1 MTGCPRG
8 NVGINTSKPLGLS
21 VDDALWSEF
30 AQKID
35 PLARMLNRGLLVA
48 TTILFAV
55 AIAFVITNMVVMT
68 SIVSLFPVIIGV
80 IVVIGITLAFVLH
93 VQNPKVDKL
102 IEEVIAEFR
111 PRFGEK
117 GHKIEYLTQ
126 FNGTCR
132 PKGARSER
140 VISSPSRKNFVLHV
154 QNPKVD
160 KLIEEVIAEFR
171 PRFGEKG
178 HKIEYLTQFTGTCK
192 PKGARSER
200 VIVFPIM
207 QETVVEAGNA
217 QGDSTPTTQT
227 KDEEDVPS
235 ASLFDK
241 MKEENASS

>member
-1 MTGCPRG
+1 MGSFNSSLARTNRPCLVVEPMTHCPRG
-8 NVGINTSKPLGLS
+8 NVGIDTSKPPALS

-35 PLARMLNRGLLVA
+35 PLARMLNRGLLV
-48 TTILFAV
+48 TITIAFAV
-55 AIAFVITNMVVMT
+55 VIAFVITMFVGTTIIFYLPPVMFGAFFVYA
-68 SIVSLFPVIIGV
+68 IA
-80 IVVIGITLAFVLH
+80 LAFVLH

-126 FNGTCR
+126 FTETCR
-132 PKGARSER
+132 PSSIFRSER
-140 VISSPSRKNFVLHV
+140 VIS
-154 QNPKVD
+154 
-160 KLIEEVIAEFR
+160 
-171 PRFGEKG
+171 
-178 HKIEYLTQFTGTCK
+178 
-192 PKGARSER
+192 
-200 VIVFPIM
+200 FPIT

-217 QGDSTPTTQT
+217 EGDSTPTTQT

>member
-1 MTGCPRG
+1 LPQFIAMGLFQSSLARQPCVIVEPMTGCPRG

-126 FNGTCR
+126 FTETCR
-132 PKGARSER
+132 PSSIFRSER
-140 VISSPSRKNFVLHV
+140 VIS
-154 QNPKVD
+154 
-160 KLIEEVIAEFR
+160 
-171 PRFGEKG
+171 
-178 HKIEYLTQFTGTCK
+178 
-192 PKGARSER
+192 
-200 VIVFPIM
+200 FPIT

-217 QGDSTPTTQT
+217 EGDSTPTTQT

>member
-1 MTGCPRG
+1 MGLFQSSLARQPCVIVEPMTGCPRG

-126 FNGTCR
+126 F
-132 PKGARSER
+132 
-140 VISSPSRKNFVLHV
+140 
-154 QNPKVD
+154 
-160 KLIEEVIAEFR
+160 
-171 PRFGEKG
+171 
-178 HKIEYLTQFTGTCK
+178 TGTCK